1 MLRFATGMQRTNDGW
16 DDAPQT
22 AGPTGHRARLL
33 TCATGLIAL
42 PLAAL
47 ALAGH
52 LPTDTVA
59 GDLSATEVATAAP
72 VTAPTVVLG
81 REAVPEPQ
89 RDDDPKGVAVVAVPT
104 TTTTTAPPPPTTEPE
119 PEAEAERAPVADPA
133 PVSVP
138 APSPPTTAAP
148 APAPSPPPPPAP
160 PGSVSA
166 NLDAIAQCESGGNPD
181 AYNPRG
187 YYGAFQ
193 FALATWWGLGFTGDP
208 RDYTYAE
215 QKYAAV
221 HLVARTGG
229 YSSWPHC
236 AASLGLL

>member
-1 MLRFATGMQRTNDGW
+1 MLRFATGMQRTDERR
-16 DDAPQT
+16 DSAPHEGAT
-22 AGPTGHRARLL
+22 TGHRARLL
-33 TCATGLIAL
+33 TYATGLVAL

-52 LPTDTVA
+52 LPTGTVA
-59 GDLSATEVATAAP
+59 DGLTATEVATVAP
-72 VTAPTVVLG
+72 VTTPTVELG

-89 RDDDPKGVAVVAVPT
+89 RYDDPKGVAVVAVPT
-104 TTTTTAPPPPTTEPE
+104 TTTSTAPPPTTEPE
-119 PEAEAERAPVADPA
+119 PEAERAPATPDPA

-148 APAPSPPPPPAP
+148 APPPPPAP

-215 QKYAAV
+215 QKYAAM

-236 AASLGLL
+236 ARSLGLL

>member
-1 MLRFATGMQRTNDGW
+1 MRRTNDER
-16 DDAPQT
+16 DDAPH
-22 AGPTGHRARLL
+22 AVSRTGHRARLL
-33 TCATGLIAL
+33 ACSTGLIAL

-59 GDLSATEVATAAP
+59 GDLAATELETAAP
-72 VTAPTVVLG
+72 PTTAAVLVLG

-89 RDDDPKGVAVVAVPT
+89 RDEDPKGVAVVGVPT
-104 TTTTTAPPPPTTEPE
+104 TTTTTAPPPTTEAPA
-119 PEAEAERAPVADPA
+119 PEAERASSGDDATPTSAPADPA
-133 PVSVP
+133 PTAPP
-138 APSPPTTAAP
+138 ATAPPTTAPPSPPPAP
-148 APAPSPPPPPAP
+148 APA
-160 PGSVSA
+160 GSVSA
-166 NLDAIAQCESGGNPD
+166 NLDAIARCESGGNPD
-181 AYNPRG
+181 AYNPAG

-193 FALATWWGLGFTGDP
+193 FSLATWWGLGFTGDP

-215 QKYAAV
+215 QKYGAV

-236 AASLGLL
+236 AATLGLR

>member
-1 MLRFATGMQRTNDGW
+1 MRRTNGER
-16 DDAPQT
+16 DDAPD
-22 AGPTGHRARLL
+22 GGGRTGHRARLL
-33 TCATGLIAL
+33 ACSTGLIAL

-59 GDLSATEVATAAP
+59 GELSATELATAAP
-72 VTAPTVVLG
+72 VTAPTVSLG
-81 REAVPEPQ
+81 REAVPEPL
-89 RDDDPKGVAVVAVPT
+89 RGNDPKGVAVVAVPT
-104 TTTTTAPPPPTTEPE
+104 TTTTAPPHTTEPE
-119 PEAEAERAPVADPA
+119 AEPERAPADDPD
-133 PVSVP
+133 PVRTP

-148 APAPSPPPPPAP
+148 APSPSPPPSSSPP
-160 PGSVSA
+160 PGSVSS

-181 AYNPRG
+181 AYNPAG

-193 FALATWWGLGFTGDP
+193 FALSTWGGLGFTGDP

-215 QKYAAV
+215 QKYAAL

>member
-1 MLRFATGMQRTNDGW
+1 MRRTNDER
-16 DDAPQT
+16 DDAPHA
-22 AGPTGHRARLL
+22 AGRTGHRARLL
-33 TCATGLIAL
+33 VCSTGLIAL

-47 ALAGH
+47 SLAGH
-52 LPTDTVA
+52 LPTHTVA

-72 VTAPTVVLG
+72 VTSTTVALG

-89 RDDDPKGVAVVAVPT
+89 RYDDPKGVAVVAVPT
-104 TTTTTAPPPPTTEPE
+104 TTTTTAPPPTTEPE
-119 PEAEAERAPVADPA
+119 PERAPAADPA

-148 APAPSPPPPPAP
+148 APAPQPPR
-160 PGSVSA
+160 GTVSA
-166 NLDAIAQCESGGNPD
+166 NLDAIARCESGGNPD
-181 AYNPRG
+181 AYNPAG

-193 FALATWWGLGFTGDP
+193 FALATWRGLGFTGDP